1 MKSTNPKNP
10 FVVGRYI
17 SDEYFCD
24 RKEENLFLNKQMRNG
39 RNVALISP
47 RRLGKSGLIHHFFN
61 QPDIQ
66 ADFNTFF
73 VDIYATNSL
82 QEFVYLLGKE
92 IYSQLKPQSTIWK
105 EKFFQIVSSLR
116 AGFKLDATTG
126 LPGFDIGIGEIQ
138 TPHTTLDEIFAY
150 IEESDKPCIIAID
163 EFQQIGEYAE
173 ENVEALLRTKIQQ
186 CRQAQF
192 IFAGSKR
199 HLMSNMFLS
208 PAKPFYQS
216 AISMGLEPI
225 PKDVYTDFAVQQFE
239 SHNKNLQREVA
250 ETIWNNFNGY
260 TWFVQMLMNELFAL
274 TDEGTTCTTD
284 MIETAKQN
292 VIITQENSYKDLLAR
307 LPQKQKIILQAIA
320 KEGLARNITSAKFI
334 KKYNLNSASSVQ
346 AAVKILLKNDILTHD
361 NDTFRI
367 YDYFLA
373 EWIVSNY

>member
-1 MKSTNPKNP
+1 MKSTYPKNP

-24 RKEENLFLNKQMRNG
+24 RKEETLFLNKQMRNG

-61 QPDIQ
+61 QPDVQ
-66 ADFNTFF
+66 SDFNTFF

-138 TPHTTLDEIFAY
+138 APHTTLDEIFAY

-216 AISMGLEPI
+216 SISMGLEPI

-239 SHNKNLQREVA
+239 SHKKNLQREVA

-274 TDEGTTCTTD
+274 TDEGATCTTD

-320 KEGLARNITSAKFI
+320 KEGIARNITSAKFI

-361 NDTFRI
+361 NDAFRI

-373 EWIVSNY
+373 EWIVTNY